1 MSIGEVMATK
11 DGFSISSSDS
21 SKPNNNQMEYD
32 DDISTIT
39 STTDNKLNSICKF
52 SMAKSYS
59 PFDNFHCNCFLFGF
73 CAASTTMP
81 QSQYDTPSAHDS
93 SAPNNVVKDQK
104 FAALTAALNDILIDD
119 ETSPS
124 DSLISSTASDDL
136 SSKNNN
142 NNKTKK
148 KMAEAIKDANEKD
161 INDVSPIFE
170 VASPISH
177 GTPTHAT
184 NSFSFSDGD
193 GGRDFLID
201 DEIADQPVLCF
212 GDNQG
217 MNSNDSFA

>member
-1 MSIGEVMATK
+1 M
-11 DGFSISSSDS
+11 
-21 SKPNNNQMEYD
+21 
-32 DDISTIT
+32 
-39 STTDNKLNSICKF
+39 
-52 SMAKSYS
+52 
-59 PFDNFHCNCFLFGF
+59 
-73 CAASTTMP
+73 
-81 QSQYDTPSAHDS
+81 
-93 SAPNNVVKDQK
+93 VKDHK

-142 NNKTKK
+142 NYNNNNKK

-161 INDVSPIFE
+161 INDISPIFE

-217 MNSNDSFA
+217 NPNDSFA

>member
-1 MSIGEVMATK
+1 MIIFVFVFSASI
-11 DGFSISSSDS
+11 
-21 SKPNNNQMEYD
+21 
-32 DDISTIT
+32 
-39 STTDNKLNSICKF
+39 
-52 SMAKSYS
+52 
-59 PFDNFHCNCFLFGF
+59 
-73 CAASTTMP
+73 TMP
-81 QSQYDTPSAHDS
+81 QSQFNTPCEESFAQNT
-93 SAPNNVVKDQK
+93 NNVVKDQK

-136 SSKNNN
+136 SSKN
-142 NNKTKK
+142 KIKK
-148 KMAEAIKDANEKD
+148 KLNETIKNNDEKD

-212 GDNQG
+212 ADNQG
-217 MNSNDSFA
+217 NPIESFCMPFCCFRFHYFFRLL

>member
-1 MSIGEVMATK
+1 
-11 DGFSISSSDS
+11 
-21 SKPNNNQMEYD
+21 
-32 DDISTIT
+32 
-39 STTDNKLNSICKF
+39 
-52 SMAKSYS
+52 
-59 PFDNFHCNCFLFGF
+59 
-73 CAASTTMP
+73 MP
-81 QSQYDTPSAHDS
+81 QSRFNTPCDES
-93 SAPNNVVKDQK
+93 SVQNENNVVVNDQK

-124 DSLISSTASDDL
+124 DSLISSTTSDDL
-136 SSKNNN
+136 SSKN
-142 NNKTKK
+142 KFKK
-148 KMAEAIKDANEKD
+148 NMIETIKDSGEKD

-217 MNSNDSFA
+217 NPNDSFAYHSLSASRFPVSITPNILLLSLFFIYQHQAHNCIRLLIRQR

>member
-1 MSIGEVMATK
+1 
-11 DGFSISSSDS
+11 
-21 SKPNNNQMEYD
+21 
-32 DDISTIT
+32 
-39 STTDNKLNSICKF
+39 
-52 SMAKSYS
+52 
-59 PFDNFHCNCFLFGF
+59 
-73 CAASTTMP
+73 MP
-81 QSQYDTPSAHDS
+81 QSQFDS
-93 SAPNNVVKDQK
+93 PCDEFSAPTTSTNSKINNDNSISNIGSISISNNNNSNKLLKDKK
-104 FAALTAALNDILIDD
+104 FAALTAALDDMLIDD

-136 SSKNNN
+136 SV
-142 NNKTKK
+142 TKK
-148 KMAEAIKDANEKD
+148 KELLVRKRVIEAIKDGDEKD

-212 GDNQG
+212 GDNHG
-217 MNSNDSFA
+217 NPNDSFALT